1 MEYAMC
7 SLITG
12 KRNFNS
18 LFGVTNHELAHTWFQ
33 FLLASNESKHP
44 WMDEGFTVYISNK
57 AGNEILGRNRTETL
71 FCIIFMDSDFYV
83 TTKSWHAYQKIHP
96 DDFSPGGP
104 ERHKLKNVTLI
115 KLLKLHVIRF
125 QHKKKHPIKITHPPA
140 PGPPGCEDRVQGAG

>member
-7 SLITG
+7 TLITG

-57 AGNEILGRNRTETL
+57 AGNEILGRNR
-71 FCIIFMDSDFYV
+71 DNPHGGSYV
-83 TTKSWHAYQKIHP
+83 HYKYVVKSNAEEPSQVMQTAI
-96 DDFSPGGP
+96 
-104 ERHKLKNVTLI
+104 TLI
-115 KLLKLHVIRF
+115 WPMVWGVTAKGTSFYHN
-125 QHKKKHPIKITHPPA
+125 
-140 PGPPGCEDRVQGAG
+140 